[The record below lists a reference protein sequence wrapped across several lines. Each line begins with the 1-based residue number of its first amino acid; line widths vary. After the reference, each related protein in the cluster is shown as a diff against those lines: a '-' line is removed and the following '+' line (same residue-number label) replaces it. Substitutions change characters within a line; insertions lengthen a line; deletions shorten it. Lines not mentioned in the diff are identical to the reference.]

1 MRTNAVRLANAVA
14 AVVAS
19 GLPCLA
25 GAGELAPEWT
35 HDFGRPIAWQQVTT
49 SGQLIVNTADG
60 LHSIDPVLG
69 TPIWTEPAF
78 GTLDRSSFREL
89 TGTPLAII
97 ADERDAERVRVLN
110 VFTGALVFDSKTAGL
125 TEIASTEVLA
135 RSGGLLIAGFEAGN
149 SQPQLFLYDIESGS
163 RRWAV
168 ALEAESSGRPGLD
181 RLAGL
186 LMAAAITAA
195 DLTPVQSQP
204 LELDNGS
211 FVLGAM
217 GKLYRFDAASGDV
230 VWQTPF
236 TSGEFTLL
244 HSELHPDVILA
255 GAAATETVVGIDES
269 ERQYESTQYQTFRL
283 GDGTPV
289 WDRPVRFNKIMNEL
303 ILPLP
308 SGFVVSEAESDKNK
322 LHLLAHADGAQ
333 TWGRRGNGL
342 ELEGRVLEYRP
353 VGGSFI
359 VTTGYDSIWTNR
371 DTEYQLYVLDPAAGA
386 FRFEEPVTARGRLL
400 ETELTDR
407 GLLYVS
413 THEINMFDPATGSLL
428 AGSVLQSRE
437 PIVTAGEGRTIHAYS
452 SGDGLLYRFDRDT
465 GALAQVSSA
474 AFEFPDRDGVLS
486 LDLIDDRIVVRGRQ
500 TVAGFSRDGAQL
512 FAAHFPAPR
521 DPAWLRSLAWAEG
534 VRAGMASAYAGA
546 YSAAAG
552 QVAASSAA
560 GSLEQELAGELE
572 RGFSDLSQGYAG
584 LASDYVSFARRRY
597 EASAESSELAFMM
610 TQDEDRDALLLSVS
624 KLDGSV
630 AGTIEMGRDK
640 EPSYQVDD
648 VGGYV
653 FYQPTDSSI
662 AAYRLAGR

>member
-1 MRTNAVRLANAVA
+1 MRANSVRLANLAASALAVA
-14 AVVAS
+14 LPVVAN
-19 GLPCLA
+19 
-25 GAGELAPEWT
+25 AGEIAPLWT
-35 HDFGRPIAWQQVTT
+35 RDFSRPIDWQLVTT
-49 SGQLIVNTADG
+49 SGQLIVSTADG
-60 LHSIDPVLG
+60 LYSVDPAVG

-78 GTLDRSSFREL
+78 GSLDQSSFREL
-89 TGTPLAII
+89 TGTPLALIS
-97 ADERDAERVRVLN
+97 DDRDAERVRVLN
-110 VFTGALVFDSKTAGL
+110 VFTGSLIFDSKSAGL

-149 SQPQLFLYDIESGS
+149 SQPQLFLYDIETGS

-195 DLTPVQSQP
+195 DLTPVQSEP
-204 LELDNGS
+204 LETDDGS

-230 VWQTPF
+230 LWQTAF
-236 TSGEFTLL
+236 TSGTFTLL

-255 GAAATETVVGIDES
+255 GAAATETVIGTDDTQ
-269 ERQYESTQYQTFRL
+269 RQFETTQYQTFRL
-283 GDGTPV
+283 ADGSPV

-303 ILPLP
+303 VLALP

-333 TWGRRGNGL
+333 PWGRRGNGL

-353 VGGSFI
+353 VGGNFI

-400 ETELTDR
+400 ETELSDR
-407 GLLYVS
+407 GLLYVT

-428 AGSVLQSRE
+428 AGSVLRSRE
-437 PIVTAGEGRTIHAYS
+437 PIVTADEGRAIHAYS

-465 GALAQVSSA
+465 GALTQVSST
-474 AFEFPDRDGVLS
+474 AFEFPNHDGALS
-486 LDLIDDRIVVRGRQ
+486 LDLIGDRIVVRGRQ
-500 TVAGFSRDGAQL
+500 TVAGFSRDGAQQ
-512 FAAHFPAPR
+512 FNTHFPAPR

-552 QVAASSAA
+552 QVADSVQA

-584 LASDYVSFARRRY
+584 LASDYVNFARRRY
-597 EASAESSELAFMM
+597 EASAESSEFAFMM
-610 TQDEDRDALLLSVS
+610 TQDEDRDAQLLSVS

-630 AGTIEMGRDK
+630 AGTIDMGRDK

-648 VGGYV
+648 VSGYV
-653 FYQPTDSSI
+653 FYQASDSTM